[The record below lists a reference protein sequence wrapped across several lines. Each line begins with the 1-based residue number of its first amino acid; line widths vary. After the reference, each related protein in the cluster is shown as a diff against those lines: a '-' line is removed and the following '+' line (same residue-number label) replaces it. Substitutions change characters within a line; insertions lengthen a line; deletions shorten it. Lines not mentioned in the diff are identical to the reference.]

1 MTNPTDLP
9 DDIDLLKAM
18 ILASKADIAARDV
31 RLADQNASIVDR
43 DGIIER
49 KEDRIQCLEKLVA
62 DFTRALFGAK
72 SEKVDPEQYEL
83 ALEDIETAM
92 AAIHAEDEAVDTPKS
107 KQAPRKPNRGH
118 LPKHLPRVG
127 EVIEPEDKTCSC
139 GAERHIIGEDISERL
154 DIIPAQF
161 RVIITRRPKYAC
173 RSRDTGIVLS
183 PAKPSLIEDGMP
195 TEATVASVI
204 VSKYA
209 DHLPL
214 YRQAQIYSRQ
224 GVDLDR
230 STLTSW
236 VGKAAYELKPVY
248 ECLLANLKQS

>member
-1 MTNPTDLP
+1 MTNPADLP

-18 ILASKADIAARDV
+18 ILASKADIAARDAC
-31 RLADQNASIVDR
+31 LADQNARIVDR

-49 KEDRIQCLEKLVA
+49 KEGRIQCLEKLVA
-62 DFTRALFGAK
+62 DFKRALFGAR
-72 SEKVDPEQYEL
+72 SEKGNPGQYEL

-92 AAIHAEDEAVDTPKS
+92 AAIHAEDEAIDPPKVNP
-107 KQAPRKPNRGH
+107 ARRKSNRGH
-118 LPKHLPRVG
+118 LPKHLPRV
-127 EVIEPEDKTCSC
+127 EVVIEPEDIQCSC
-139 GAERHIIGEDISERL
+139 GAERHIIGEDTSERL

-161 RVIITRRPKYAC
+161 RVIVTRRPKYAC
-173 RSRDTGIVLS
+173 RSCEAGIVQAS
-183 PAKPSLIEDGMP
+183 AKPRLIEGGMP

-214 YRQAQIYSRQ
+214 YRQAQIYARQ

-230 STLTSW
+230 STLAS
-236 VGKAAYELKPVY
+236 
-248 ECLLANLKQS
+248 